1 MMEIVSSDLRMR
13 MSRQNML
20 LSNAVL
26 KGEPEEMIK
35 QTEAMKRGL
44 NALNDYVASQ
54 GFQELDPDIWITKHP
69 KTGIQVVIALSADA
83 LEKCAAICQ
92 AEKPSLYF
100 SINEIYSMI
109 DEEVFEIKNRFN
121 GKFGNVEIL
130 DRKVIDID
138 KESKGFL
145 EDELL

>member
-1 MMEIVSSDLRMR
+1 
-13 MSRQNML
+13 ML

-109 DEEVFEIKNRFN
+109 DEEIFDIKKRFD
-121 GKFGNVEIL
+121 GKFGNVTIL